1 MDILTIKQ
9 AADILGVKPRG
20 LAVTVC
26 RSRKARETYGAERLG
41 SFWVLDKAKVL
52 EEDKRRRAWRDDVKR
67 RKG

>member
-1 MDILTIKQ
+1 
-9 AADILGVKPRG
+9 
-20 LAVTVC
+20 VC

-52 EEDKRRRAWRDDVKR
+52 EEDKRRRAWREDVKR